1 MYLTG
6 WLGSL
11 FGGNASA
18 PYQMPT
24 FGADGTQ
31 STTQIGG
38 DQNPILG
45 WLNKNSGGLSS
56 AASGLGAQLMQQKP
70 AQVAPMQLNIPQAQR
85 PQVQVPQVT
94 GMLNMPV
101 APANPFG
108 AR

>member
-1 MYLTG
+1 MDFTG
-6 WLGSL
+6 MLSSL

-45 WLNKNSGGLSS
+45 WLSKNGGGLSS
-56 AASGLGAQLMQQKP
+56 AATGLGQQLMQPKQM
-70 AQVAPMQLNIPQAQR
+70 QAPQLQLNIPQAQR
-85 PQVQVPQVT
+85 PQVQVPQIT
-94 GMLNMPV
+94 GMLNQPV
-101 APANPFG
+101 APANPFTG
-108 AR
+108 R